1 MRNVFKFLII
11 SLLIQP
17 VAALDDYDLRYFG
30 SDAKIEIGRTEV
42 IVKMVFHPD
51 DETLNDEWMKYNEQ
65 DKFNENFLGI
75 RGFTLVNS
83 EDPVC
88 YIHMEKAEIWDDRE
102 NMTILGHEMYHCLL
116 AHHRE
121 NDQSS
126 AED

>member
-17 VAALDDYDLRYFG
+17 VAALDDYNLRYFG
-30 SDAKIEIGRTEV
+30 PDAKIEIGRTAV
-42 IVKMVFHPD
+42 IVKVIFHPD
-51 DETLNDEWMKYNEQ
+51 EEALNEEWMRYNEGDRF
-65 DKFNENFLGI
+65 DKHFPGI

-116 AHHRE
+116 ASHQE
-121 NDQSS
+121 ADESS
-126 AED
+126 TED